1 MGKKKYIIEV
11 DDKYVH
17 GMWDTYKLMMPVS
30 IGVGDNKNAWMIDT
44 GFELTSYIEPPE
56 EPKEEKTE
64 HQFKVGDIVKNLYDQ
79 RIVVITR
86 LNDDG
91 TMNVMDS
98 DGSFHIWSQHEAC
111 FREGSTALW
120 LSLMVLQKL
129 ERGQKI

>member
-1 MGKKKYIIEV
+1 MERFATTSCLCLFSV
-11 DDKYVH
+11 
-17 GMWDTYKLMMPVS
+17 
-30 IGVGDNKNAWMIDT
+30 GVGDDKKEWLIDT
-44 GFELTSYIEPPE
+44 GFELTSYVEPPE

-64 HQFKVGDIVKNLYDQ
+64 HQFKVGDIVKNLYDNS
-79 RIVVITR
+79 IVVITR

-98 DGSFHIWSQHEAC
+98 DGSFHVWHQHEAC

>member
-1 MGKKKYIIEV
+1 MGKEKYIIEV
-11 DDKYVH
+11 DDKYVD
-17 GMWDTYKLMMPVS
+17 GTFCNYKLFMPFS
-30 IGVGDNKNAWMIDT
+30 IGVGDGKKEWLVDT
-44 GFELTSYIEPPE
+44 GFELTSYVEPPE

-64 HQFKVGDIVKNLYDQ
+64 HRFTVGDIVKNLYDN
-79 RIVVITR
+79 RIMVITR

-98 DGSFHIWSQHEAC
+98 DGSFHIWHQHEAC
-111 FREGSTALW
+111 FCEGSTALW